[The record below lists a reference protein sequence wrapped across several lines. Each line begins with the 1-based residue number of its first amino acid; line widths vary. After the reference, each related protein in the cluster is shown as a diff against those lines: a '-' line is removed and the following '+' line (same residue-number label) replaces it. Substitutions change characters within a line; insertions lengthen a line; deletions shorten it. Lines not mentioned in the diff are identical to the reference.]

1 MSDLSRVEHPGG
13 STAEPAIRPPAR
25 ASYAD
30 GVFSVPSSDKP
41 DDIRPARKRVEPALC
56 RGRENRIVRWIG
68 AGNRKPVKDAE
79 DAASRVPEGR
89 VIKLSWADTFGRPA
103 RPGPAGLVR
112 SITTPAQVLPF
123 RERADRIAGQ
133 PADGQSAPPR
143 AADQPSV
150 PVLR

>member
-1 MSDLSRVEHPGG
+1 M
-13 STAEPAIRPPAR
+13 
-25 ASYAD
+25 
-30 GVFSVPSSDKP
+30 PSSDKP

-68 AGNRKPVKDAE
+68 AGNRRPLKDAE

-123 RERADRIAGQ
+123 RDRADRIEGQ
-133 PADGQSAPPR
+133 PADRQSATPR
-143 AADQPSV
+143 AADQPFV